1 MAKFLLALDQASQTT
16 GYAVYKGKDL
26 IAHGHKTFNDNDY
39 IVRTAKLRAWV
50 DSLIDS
56 VNGDLEIAIED
67 IQLQTYGRGS
77 NDPGLQTYKKLAH
90 VQGALLSLFAERNIS
105 YHIVLA
111 ASWKHTCGVK
121 GRAREE
127 QKANAQK
134 YVKTTFAI
142 DATQDEADAICIG
155 QHILRTN
162 ESKVGCFDWS

>member
-39 IVRTAKLRAWV
+39 IARTTKLRAWV
-50 DSLIDS
+50 ASLIDA
-56 VNGDLEIAIED
+56 VGGDLEVAIED
-67 IQLQTYGRGS
+67 IQLQTYNRTPS
-77 NDPGLQTYKKLAH
+77 DVGLQTYKKLAH
-90 VQGALLSLFAERNIS
+90 VQGALLTLFAERNIP
-105 YHIVLA
+105 YHIILA

-121 GRAREE
+121 GKAREE

-134 YVKTTFAI
+134 YVKNTFAI

-155 QHILRTN
+155 QHVLKTN
-162 ESKVGCFDWS
+162 ISRVDCFDWS